1 MNIWP
6 WIYSLLI
13 TLISYSLI
21 KVLHWIDVTLTT
33 AKILNWNSLLFSR
46 KIGSISGSVVLATQR
61 RYLSYLLW
69 MARVLN
75 AFRCCQTLYKKSI
88 HESNPFTVVDII
100 LTFASIGSF
109 LADIS
114 TGIKIIYFEAL
125 LFSLLVIFY
134 LCLFLNLKNFNNIYF
149 RYHCYNPVLY

>member
-1 MNIWP
+1 
-6 WIYSLLI
+6 
-13 TLISYSLI
+13 
-21 KVLHWIDVTLTT
+21 
-33 AKILNWNSLLFSR
+33 
-46 KIGSISGSVVLATQR
+46 
-61 RYLSYLLW
+61 

-75 AFRCCQTLYKKSI
+75 AFRCCQILHEKSI
-88 HESNPFTVVDII
+88 HASSPFTLVDIF

-125 LFSLLVIFY
+125 LLFFLFVLFY
-134 LCLFLNLKNFNNIYF
+134 SCLFLNNNNNNNTPIYF